1 VYRHL
6 DRAGTMLNLTLAVG
20 RTFADNAKLTVT

>member
-6 DRAGTMLNLTLAVG
+6 DRAGIMQNFTLAVG
-20 RTFADNAKLTVT
+20 VTFADNAKLTVT